1 MLIILTP
8 KEFSLLD
15 TFIVIFQIQ
24 HAVAMCCLKKLKKK
38 KTRKNVQLQPELT
51 FLQNQDNALL

>member
-1 MLIILTP
+1 MLKILTP

-38 KTRKNVQLQPELT
+38 KNEEECPVTARINLSTESG
-51 FLQNQDNALL
+51 